1 MATFL
6 LDTTTLT
13 LLDRQHPLVVAALQ
27 SHVNDVVAITAIN
40 VEEMLSGWYQR
51 LRSARTNTQRSLAYR
66 TLAKA
71 TTFLARFPIVP
82 PSEAALDEADRLLRL
97 RLNVGRM
104 DLTIAAIALE
114 VSAVVV
120 TNNLRDFSRVPGL
133 AFVDWSV

>member
-13 LLDRQHPLVVAALQ
+13 LLDRQHPRVVAALQ
-27 SHVNDVVAITAIN
+27 SHVNDVIAITAIN

-51 LRSARTNTQRSLAYR
+51 LRSARSNFQRASAYR
-66 TLAKA
+66 TLSRA
-71 TTFLARFPIVP
+71 TTFLARFPIIA

-114 VSAVVV
+114 VGAVVV
-120 TNNLRDFSRVPGL
+120 TNNVRDFSRVPGL